1 MGVKGLNAFINKL
14 TNNFKSTQITRLAA
28 FSGKTIAFD
37 FTNQLY
43 RFIYRSAAANSY
55 LLEFINLIHKFQ
67 KYNINLIFVF
77 DGKPIDEKQYVIDH
91 RKEYREK
98 LIKKI
103 EEITVNLTE
112 NSDSSDES
120 TETIIH
126 LTKKTNTIK
135 TSYIIKCKELFDILG
150 VSYIHVENVEA
161 DAIFRHLLDN
171 NYADACFSGDMD
183 VLAYGCHTI
192 LKDLDYRNDTVVHI
206 DYNNL
211 LNELQV
217 SSDQFLYAC
226 ILSGTDYNNSLKR
239 SKFEINLE
247 LSRKYNTIDNII
259 NNLTE
264 INSTLPEEFHKS
276 LPKRFDWKNTY
287 EVFTELI
294 SLNAQDQIAE
304 CLGYSCFN
312 RTFQNQCNQGNQGN
326 QGNKNRQSMQIKKI
340 KDYLYKAIQP
350 YDKGNKY
357 LKKVNEFV
365 MWVHNINLCF

>member
-1 MGVKGLNAFINKL
+1 M
-14 TNNFKSTQITRLAA
+14 
-28 FSGKTIAFD
+28 
-37 FTNQLY
+37 
-43 RFIYRSAAANSY
+43 
-55 LLEFINLIHKFQ
+55 
-67 KYNINLIFVF
+67 F
-77 DGKPIDEKQYVIDH
+77 DGKPIEEKQYVIDH

-98 LIKKI
+98 LIKKL
-103 EEITVNLTE
+103 EEITENLTE

-150 VSYIHVENVEA
+150 VSYIHVEYVEA

-171 NYADACFSGDMD
+171 DYASACFSGDMD

-192 LKDLDYRNDTVVHI
+192 LKDLDYRNDTVLHI

-211 LNELQV
+211 LIELQV
-217 SSDQFLYAC
+217 SSEQFLYAC

-247 LSRKYNTIDNII
+247 LIRNYDTIVNVI
-259 NNLTE
+259 NNLNE

-276 LPKRFDWKNTY
+276 LPKRFDWENTY

-294 SLNAQDQIAE
+294 SLNVQDQITE
-304 CLGYSCFN
+304 CIGYSCFN
-312 RTFQNQCNQGNQGN
+312 RNLQNQRSQRN
-326 QGNKNRQSMQIKKI
+326 QSMQIKKI
-340 KDYLYKAIQP
+340 KDYLSKAIQP
-350 YDKGNKY
+350 YDKGKKY
-357 LKKVNEFV
+357 LKKVSEFV